1 MGMGVASLRVPQV
14 FLQHWIEIRE
24 GGGGRAAQK
33 LHTGT
38 GDKSTERKVLHLP
51 SAPQIQIL

>member
-1 MGMGVASLRVPQV
+1 MGMEVASLRVPQV

-24 GGGGRAAQK
+24 GGGGAGRRK
-33 LHTGT
+33 NYTGT
-38 GDKSTERKVLHLP
+38 GAKSTERKVLHLP